1 MKSLNYIRSYII
13 ELTKKK
19 ILTDGS
25 VAEGST
31 GVSKTHGSGLP
42 AEITAINECI
52 YINTSQNKKLIILLT
67 VEQQFKY

>member
-1 MKSLNYIRSYII
+1 MKSLNFRRSYII

-42 AEITAINECI
+42 AEITAIN
-52 YINTSQNKKLIILLT
+52 
-67 VEQQFKY
+67 